1 MKIRFLAL
9 VAMSFAAFVLLPPR
23 AIASCGTCL
32 QGGVC
37 VIPEKGGW
45 NRGICSYPPKGLQ
58 SPSSQ
63 LFMSDFGWGR
73 PPPYVDFHPKKWP
86 PHPRLDFGWGPPPP
100 YVDFHPKKW
109 PMHPRLDFELSL
121 ITNYP
126 IVLAVSENK
135 FIRYGKKYS
144 ESVSAIIEEPRPHPV
159 PLPLPF

>member
-58 SPSSQ
+58 SLSSQ
-63 LFMSDFGWGR
+63 LFMS
-73 PPPYVDFHPKKWP
+73 
-86 PHPRLDFGWGPPPP
+86 DFGWGPPPP